1 MQMQRVA
8 RPFLYPG
15 RDIHGRQGECV
26 DTNVEISGHGRV
38 YLSVDAV
45 KVAGRAL
52 GFPSPERHIELEG
65 ELEAAQAGLA
75 AAVEQVEL
83 MRPAYAAVQ
92 QAAAAMHGI
101 AGIAEPTV
109 TARDDNGHIVATT
122 LTDHLQSG
130 AGRVV
135 AGGKVVYSKGEA
147 S

>member
-26 DTNVEISGHGRV
+26 DTNVVISGHGRV

-45 KVAGRAL
+45 KVAARAL
-52 GFPSPERHIELEG
+52 GFPSPDMAERLAAELE
-65 ELEAAQAGLA
+65 EARVALKVAQ
-75 AAVEQVEL
+75 EQVAL
-83 MRPAYAAVQ
+83 MRPSYEAVQ
-92 QAAAAMHGI
+92 LAAEVRALDAP
-101 AGIAEPTV
+101 AV
-109 TARDDNGHIVATT
+109 TARDEDGHVVATT

-135 AGGKVVYSKGEA
+135 HGGKVVYPDGEA
-147 S
+147 A